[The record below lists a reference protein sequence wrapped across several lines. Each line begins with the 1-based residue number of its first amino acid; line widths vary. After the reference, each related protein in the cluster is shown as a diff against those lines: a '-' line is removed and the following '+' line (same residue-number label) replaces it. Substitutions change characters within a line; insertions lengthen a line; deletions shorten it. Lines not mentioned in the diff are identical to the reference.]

1 MVTGTFHDGRATA
14 HAAARQSDPP
24 VTTELPIKPP
34 TNEIASTTELNGP
47 SCRRTRGQYAADST
61 ERGSSSEW
69 LLRRLGQILQVVL
82 YPHVIPL
89 CFFVPSSGGLIPV
102 CQTCTRSKMRDQPI
116 SRKRGFLREIMLLL
130 RPFWPI
136 TVTSTLI
143 GTLGGLA
150 TAWLLANINE
160 ALHEPEGFTSHL
172 ALQFLGLCLLS
183 IAGSTIAGVGNSVAG
198 QKIIAHL
205 RRDVAARVLATPID
219 ALERHKPHRLLA
231 ILNGDIATVSAFTF
245 NFSGYAVSF
254 ATVMASLLYL
264 LFLSPVAF
272 LIVVASFTTGTLL
285 TLWRRRTWRQDYRE
299 VRATED
305 TLQKQ
310 YRTITEGA
318 RELQLNHDRRI
329 HVHETLLTG
338 AADRIADLKI
348 VAMRRFWIFDSVSQ
362 AIFFLTVAVL
372 LATRNWTGLSSAAV
386 SGAVLVLLYVRGPLE
401 QTLQAIPAMTS
412 AEVSMQR
419 VAELTNELPS
429 TAGADT
435 VPVAPP
441 FDSAITLKDASYT
454 FQAVDHAGQATSGF
468 TLGPLSLTVRRGEIL
483 FIVGENG
490 SGKTTLVKL
499 LLGLY
504 TPSSGSLYLDGH
516 LVTADNVCNYRQLF
530 SSVFADYF
538 LFEDLIEPSEQDLVI
553 AQRWIDRLEIGHK
566 VAIVD
571 NRFTTTDLS
580 TGQRKR
586 LALVLA
592 FLDRR
597 PIMMLDEWAAD
608 QDPTFRRIFYTEL
621 LPELKAQ
628 GRTLIV
634 VSHDDRYFDSA
645 DAIIHM
651 KGGQIVDQLDIATP
665 EKAAS

>member
-1 MVTGTFHDGRATA
+1 
-14 HAAARQSDPP
+14 
-24 VTTELPIKPP
+24 
-34 TNEIASTTELNGP
+34 
-47 SCRRTRGQYAADST
+47 
-61 ERGSSSEW
+61 
-69 LLRRLGQILQVVL
+69 
-82 YPHVIPL
+82 
-89 CFFVPSSGGLIPV
+89 
-102 CQTCTRSKMRDQPI
+102 MRHQPMP
-116 SRKRGFLREIMLLL
+116 RKRGFLREIILLL

-136 TVTSTLI
+136 TVGSTLI

-160 ALHEPEGFTSHL
+160 ALHNPEGFTSGL
-172 ALQFLGLCLLS
+172 ALQFLGLCVLS

-272 LIVVASFTTGTLL
+272 MIVVASFTTGTLL

-299 VRATED
+299 VRSTED

-329 HVHETLLTG
+329 HVHKTLLTG

-348 VAMRRFWIFDSVSQ
+348 VAMRRFWIFDSISQ

-372 LATRNWTGLSSAAV
+372 LATRSWTGLSAAAV

-419 VAELTNELPS
+419 VAELTNALPS
-429 TAGADT
+429 TSAGDE

-441 FDSAITLKDASYT
+441 FDRTIMLKDVSYT
-454 FQAVDHAGQATSGF
+454 FQAVDHAGEATSGF
-468 TLGPLSLTVRRGEIL
+468 TLGPLMLTVRRGEIL

-516 LVTADNVCNYRQLF
+516 VVTADNVSNYRQLF

-538 LFEDLIEPSEQDLVI
+538 LFEDLIEPSEQDLVV
-553 AQRWIDRLEIGHK
+553 AQRWIDRLEIAHK

-651 KGGQIVDQLDIATP
+651 KEGQIVNQQDIAP
-665 EKAAS
+665 HEKTVS